1 MKERSLFNA
10 ALDKNNKYL
19 NIDAIKADV
28 LASLLLL
35 FYISLIIDLLIACFH
50 EFPTSLF
57 MLITIRNGLY
67 NRTRE

>member
-19 NIDAIKADV
+19 SVDAIKTDV

-35 FYISLIIDLLIACFH
+35 FYISLD
-50 EFPTSLF
+50 
-57 MLITIRNGLY
+57 N
-67 NRTRE
+67 